1 MDVEQSQPPEEPDIT
16 PLPPIPRSLK
26 AFWLIDLPGQ
36 VDGTEQEG
44 LTYSAV
50 RKATKAIQCECFAA
64 RDVHRALHPESN
76 PTVALWSRMSHVEVA
91 VGHLTAAADHW
102 HEVGNLV
109 LQALYNTGSALDV
122 EGIAYSTRVRR
133 TLCLHQAEGL
143 MSTLLEIDRRRLE
156 DSGHQPLVFM

>member
-1 MDVEQSQPPEEPDIT
+1 MSDVEQAEPEDGPELP

-26 AFWLIDLPGQ
+26 AFWLHDLPSQ

-64 RDVHRALHPESN
+64 RDVRRALHPESN
-76 PTVALWSRMSHVEVA
+76 PTVALWSHMSHVEVA

-109 LQALYNTGSALDV
+109 LQALYDKGLALDV
-122 EGIAYSTRVRR
+122 EGIAYSTKARRV
-133 TLCLHQAEGL
+133 LCLG
-143 MSTLLEIDRRRLE
+143 RRRH
-156 DSGHQPLVFM
+156 SWAHCWR